1 MDKPLYL
8 QIQELEAQLDMMKTK
23 LDDISKSTEEKDIKP
38 YSTVGG
44 GRDRS
49 NSRPADTATG
59 LGQVYAGGVIWND
72 SEQNVPQFGTKP
84 NDPTRGYNR
93 HSHSRMSGGA
103 LEAKTLEIVE
113 YDTDWNSGIHQKDCQ
128 SSWKTMPPIKKQQNT
143 SKQDIE
149 KVGQLALTF
158 DADAQKWGVSAFE
171 IDVAKCYLVQ
181 RDKDGSIVKDVDGND
196 KKSLL
201 YNEDATKTN
210 VVWDK
215 TAKCWRFYATY
226 AEAPATPTP

>member
-8 QIQELEAQLDMMKTK
+8 QIQELEAQLNMIRTK

-59 LGQVYAGGVIWND
+59 LGQVFAGGVIWND

-84 NDPTRGYNR
+84 GDPTKGYNR
-93 HSHSRMSGGA
+93 HSHSRYSGGA
-103 LEAKTLEIVE
+103 LDVKTLEIVE
-113 YDTDWNSGIHQKDCQ
+113 YDTDWNSGNWQKDCQ
-128 SSWKTMPPIKKQQNT
+128 SLWNTFPPIKKMQGTNNQNV
-143 SKQDIE
+143 D
-149 KVGQLALTF
+149 KVGLLDLIF
-158 DADAQKWGVSAFE
+158 NADTAKWGVSAFE
-171 IDVAKCYLVQ
+171 IDVTKCYLVQ
-181 RDKDGSIVKDVDGND
+181 RDAQGEIVKDADGND
-196 KKSLL
+196 KKALL
-201 YNEDATKTN
+201 YNADATKTS

-215 TAKCWRFYATY
+215 NAQCWRFYAVY
-226 AEAPATPTP
+226 AETPTP